1 MAQTDRGADHPL
13 KEALSQGRSGLLIL
27 ANWGPEIPN
36 APGKSLLGQVQIP
49 ATRTLPSRRSPSLP
63 ARRAMSEAEMALL
76 GFAYKGDV
84 GDTRD
89 SPVMR
94 IIPEIFSLNNLYYES

>member
-1 MAQTDRGADHPL
+1 
-13 KEALSQGRSGLLIL
+13 
-27 ANWGPEIPN
+27 
-36 APGKSLLGQVQIP
+36 
-49 ATRTLPSRRSPSLP
+49 
-63 ARRAMSEAEMALL
+63 MALL